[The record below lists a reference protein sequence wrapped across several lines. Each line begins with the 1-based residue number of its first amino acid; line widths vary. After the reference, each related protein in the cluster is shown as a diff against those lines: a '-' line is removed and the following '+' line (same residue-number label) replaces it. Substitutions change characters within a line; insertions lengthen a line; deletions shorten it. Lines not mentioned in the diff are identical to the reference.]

1 MRLAATGDVML
12 GRNAGAILRRR
23 PPEYV
28 WGDTLPL
35 FREAD
40 VVLVNLEC
48 VIAGDET
55 GEPWPRKVFHFKA
68 PPEAVEALR
77 AAHVTAVTLA
87 NNHTLDYGP
96 TALEE
101 MLGLLGETGIPAAG
115 AGRTPEEAR
124 RAVTLKVEG
133 LRIGLIN
140 CTDNEP
146 GWEARAGSPG
156 VCYVPVDLHD
166 ERARTLLDLVRAARA
181 GHDLVIVAAHWGPNM
196 SPEPLPHHPP
206 FARALADAGADLF
219 IGTSAHVVQGIE
231 LYRVAGRP
239 GGVVPICYDLGD
251 YVDDYAVDPDL
262 RNDRSFLFVF
272 DLDRT
277 GVRGIHLQPILID
290 GWRCQVKRARGADAA
305 ETMATMVARCRKMGT
320 SVGQEGGG
328 LTVDVETPAARQ

>member
-1 MRLAATGDVML
+1 ML
-12 GRNAGAILRRR
+12 GRNAGVILRRR

-48 VIAGDET
+48 VIAGDEA
-55 GEPWPRKVFHFKA
+55 GDPWPRKVFHFKA
-68 PPEAVEALR
+68 PPAAVEALR

-146 GWEARAGSPG
+146 GWEG
-156 VCYVPVDLHD
+156 
-166 ERARTLLDLVRAARA
+166 RA
-181 GHDLVIVAAHWGPNM
+181 GHDLVIVAAHWGPDM

-328 LTVDVETPAARQ
+328 PLTVDVETPAARQ